1 MWATC
6 RSASEYSAS
15 RPRRSTP
22 TSRAPRS
29 TRRCCE
35 TSGWLIPSRATS
47 SCTKRGCSASSVTM
61 ASRAG
66 AASTFSSSPAASN
79 PRVCGDT
86 KQDKHMH
93 ICLCKPSGHTWLA
106 GGGDLVGQFA
116 DQGLLDEIL
125 LEITPR
131 RVTNRDIAAGSTL
144 VLRDWQKA
152 QRVGSANREHL
163 C

>member
-6 RSASEYSAS
+6 WSASEYTAS
-15 RPRRSTP
+15 RPLRSTP

-29 TRRCCE
+29 TRRCCD

-93 ICLCKPSGHTWLA
+93 ICLCKPSGHTWLVA
-106 GGGDLVGQFA
+106 GGDLLGQFA
-116 DQGLLDEIL
+116 DQIDDIADVVQDAGTRRLPHGALLTGTSPPGLLL
-125 LEITPR
+125 YC
-131 RVTNRDIAAGSTL
+131 VT
-144 VLRDWQKA
+144 
-152 QRVGSANREHL
+152 
-163 C
+163 